1 MPRGQRKSETYNAR
15 VRVTVGTARPVSSR
29 VALSGMNRG
38 WVEKGS
44 EREGRGRVFGKR
56 RTWDT
61 QVLQNNGQVC
71 FREWSSAMKE
81 IWGFKNVGSSGWR
94 IRIKRQ
100 PR

>member
-1 MPRGQRKSETYNAR
+1 MPGGQRKSETYNAR
-15 VRVTVGTARPVSSR
+15 VRVTVGTA
-29 VALSGMNRG
+29 LSGVNCG

-44 EREGRGRVFGKR
+44 ERERRGRGFGKR

-61 QVLQNNGQVC
+61 QVLQNNSQVY
-71 FREWSSAMKE
+71 FREWSSATKE
-81 IWGFKNVGSSGWR
+81 IWGFKNVGSSGWH